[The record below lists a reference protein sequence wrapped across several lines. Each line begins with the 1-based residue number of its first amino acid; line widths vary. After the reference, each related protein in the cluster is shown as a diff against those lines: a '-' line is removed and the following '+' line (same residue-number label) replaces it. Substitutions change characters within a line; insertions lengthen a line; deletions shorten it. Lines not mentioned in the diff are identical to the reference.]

1 MTEGRIMKIQSDIQ
15 GRLLLHLSQ
24 DRLVR
29 DSSGNCECRKNF
41 HHKDQGDGAANK
53 KKNSTYQMA
62 SRVRNRNG
70 RLVKNFESKCMLRI
84 YAAR

>member
-1 MTEGRIMKIQSDIQ
+1 MKIQSDIQ

-53 KKNSTYQMA
+53 KEYLPD
-62 SRVRNRNG
+62 G
-70 RLVKNFESKCMLRI
+70 VKGEKLQWKVSQEL
-84 YAAR
+84 